1 MGYSF
6 SDITLYYFSNN
17 DSWEKEFTIRQNLV
31 SNIYVDF
38 FNGYKPKGTTRISIT
53 LENEDRI
60 FGFFGSILSLNTAFD
75 KDKYWTK
82 KPNEQNQ
89 IILDTIH
96 RAVLLC
102 ADKYDWDKTVFEL
115 AYHKTIESGFI
126 YKKELKRK
134 LSKDKQHYASIL
146 IEKDGVVAIISVMFY
161 DKANRFLKSTKL
173 LTSFHYDVFHPEKI
187 ENNKWFNN
195 REYGLYTKSKEVII
209 KASLDTSQAQIV
221 ITPDKTPIEELEG
234 YVRKI
239 TYRKITSQ
247 SDWVVYVNQ

>member
-134 LSKDKQHYASIL
+134 LSKDKQHYASLL
-146 IEKDGVVAIISVMFY
+146 IEKDGIAAALSVMFY
-161 DKANRFLKSTKL
+161 DNNNNFLKNTKL
-173 LTSFHYDVFHPEKI
+173 FAMLHHDAFHPDKK
-187 ENNKWFNN
+187 NNKWFNN
-195 REYGLYTKSKEVII
+195 REFGLYTKNEEVII
-209 KASLDTSQAQIV
+209 KASLDSPDSQTI
-221 ITPDKTPIEELEG
+221 ITPVKNTAEKLER
-234 YVRKI
+234 YVRRI
-239 TYRKITSQ
+239 TYTEITNK
-247 SDWVVYVNQ
+247 SDWETYWNG